1 MPNPTITLRRMA
13 LMAAVETVSGTF
25 VMPVAA
31 DAIEVADVTITPTDG
46 QTDEYNIVR
55 PYMGSVE
62 EILTTRFRKMAF
74 KVGMAG
80 VGTAGAVPGYSKLLR
95 GCGLSATAVAG
106 PPAKTVFAP
115 ARTSFESVSLY
126 AVIDRNV
133 YKMPGAAGNVRLQG
147 SAGKLPWMAFEF
159 TGAWRAVEVV
169 GSIPVTAPVFQVPL
183 GVNAA
188 NTRVRLGGAAEFWEC
203 NAFDIDLGNVV
214 SKQDLTEID
223 NTEITDRRASG
234 SITIRSTLQTTKD
247 WDALIGTKQVL
258 EITHGQA
265 ATNKVKIAAPL
276 AQIGKPSFGEQDGFQ
291 MITLPL
297 RLLPSGSSGNNEISI
312 EV

>member
-1 MPNPTITLRRMA
+1 MPNPTISLRRMA
-13 LMAAVETVSGTF
+13 ILAAIESTAGTY
-25 VMPVAA
+25 VAPVAA
-31 DAIEVADVTITPTDG
+31 DALEVADVNITPTDG

-55 PYMGSVE
+55 PYFGSVE

-80 VGTAGAVPGYSKLLR
+80 VGTAGAMPGFAKLLR
-95 GCGLSATAVAG
+95 GCGMSATAVTG

-115 ARTSFESVSLY
+115 ASTAFESMSLY
-126 AVIDRNV
+126 CVVDKNA

-159 TGAWRAVEVV
+159 TGGWMAAEAV
-169 GSIPVTAPVFQVPL
+169 GSMPATAPVFQVPL
-183 GVNAA
+183 PVNAA
-188 NTRVRLGGAAEFWEC
+188 NTRARLGASDYWEC

-214 SKQDLTEID
+214 VKQDLTEVD
-223 NTEITDRRASG
+223 NTEITYRKSTG
-234 SITIRSTLQTTKD
+234 SITIRSVPVATKN
-247 WDALIGTKQVL
+247 WDALIGSKLAL
-258 EITHGQA
+258 EITHGQG
-265 ATNKVKIAAPL
+265 ATNKMKIAAPL